1 MSKIKLEWVDTGYFS
16 HQVEVPQSKKAF
28 EKSENRRINH
38 QVKQINRQQRNIM
51 FTQYGRTR

>member
-1 MSKIKLEWVDTGYFS
+1 MSKIRLEWINTGWCS
-16 HQVEVPQSKKAF
+16 CQVENPQSRKAYQRA
-28 EKSENRRINH
+28 ENKQINH